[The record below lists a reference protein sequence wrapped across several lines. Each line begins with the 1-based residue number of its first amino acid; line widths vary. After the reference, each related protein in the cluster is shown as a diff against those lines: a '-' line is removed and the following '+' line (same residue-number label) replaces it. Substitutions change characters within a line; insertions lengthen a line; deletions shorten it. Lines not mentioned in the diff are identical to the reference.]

1 MTRFCPHPSASFLV
15 VVFTLGKK
23 KGHEVKSGHPFA
35 VNPNH
40 EKKGT
45 ARVLA
50 LLGVVSKTMGAQH
63 GYGHGRERQGGAEA
77 RKRVW
82 PGLFLGLAIIV
93 VLVVSGFVSIAFSPL
108 VHDLYWPSYHP
119 PGLSKLCSRYIPT
132 TTHTIHHSISQSIN
146 QLSRSPVQL
155 VPRCSLQSWI
165 HASSHLTW
173 YRKSGLG
180 EIMHGLTE
188 TLLPGGPR
196 FARDDDGI
204 QSIAINALPLMAPR
218 EKKRR

>member
-1 MTRFCPHPSASFLV
+1 MVWIVSQRRGYYRRL
-15 VVFTLGKK
+15 
-23 KGHEVKSGHPFA
+23 SG
-35 VNPNH
+35 
-40 EKKGT
+40 EC
-45 ARVLA
+45 
-50 LLGVVSKTMGAQH
+50 
-63 GYGHGRERQGGAEA
+63 
-77 RKRVW
+77 
-82 PGLFLGLAIIV
+82 I
-93 VLVVSGFVSIAFSPL
+93 VSIAFSPL

-119 PGLSKLCSRYIPT
+119 RGCPSSVPATYPPPPTPYI
-132 TTHTIHHSISQSIN
+132 IQSASQSIN

-155 VPRCSLQSWI
+155 VPQCSLQSWI

-204 QSIAINALPLMAPR
+204 HCNQCLASYGPEGKKDVEVPRSGELGVLAEPRRRLPRTHLSTLRALHG
-218 EKKRR
+218 RRHLDELK